1 MTNFENGVLNYVL
14 TQAPRSATTSST
26 TGTRRPFSQLAMVT
40 TSLIVWGAIPFVV
53 VTVYAGL
60 AQVPHELV
68 EAAEIDGAR
77 PWRVFRDVTVPD
89 PEADLPD
96 PDEPL
101 DHLGLRRLHAAVPA
115 DRPVAASTRRTT

>member
-1 MTNFENGVLNYVL
+1 
-14 TQAPRSATTSST
+14 
-26 TGTRRPFSQLAMVT
+26 MVT
-40 TSLIVWGAIPFVV
+40 TLIVWGAIPFVV

-68 EAAEIDGAR
+68 EAAEIDGAGPVAR
-77 PWRVFRDVTVPD
+77 LPRRHVPD

-115 DRPVAASTRRTT
+115 DRPAHVDASNYLMGVYLFEEGYVEERLRPRRRDLDPDAR